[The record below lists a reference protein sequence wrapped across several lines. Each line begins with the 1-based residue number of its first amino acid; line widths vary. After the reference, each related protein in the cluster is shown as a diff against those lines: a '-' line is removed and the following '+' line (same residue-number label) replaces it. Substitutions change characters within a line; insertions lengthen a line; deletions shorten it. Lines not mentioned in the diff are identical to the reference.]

1 QMLRQHGRSRSM
13 GRSSF
18 TLRPINVGAPNR
30 LMFIRALLAR
40 RGVEDG
46 VRRLRRRLEK
56 AEAVFLSIEA
66 LETRSTSGENVP
78 DGFTAVVDV
87 GEGRYGDARGHW
99 RLPERSSQLSSMRQV
114 ALLSLL
120 LAHEAPGRV
129 RSAATSS
136 MWSRHSRSGSRSN
149 ISSMPLLSA
158 SASGFS
164 IAATAPATRSS

>member
-1 QMLRQHGRSRSM
+1 MVQMLRQHGRSRST
-13 GRSSF
+13 GWSGL

-78 DGFTAVVDV
+78 DGFTAVVHV
-87 GEGRYGDARGHW
+87 GKGRYGDARGHW
-99 RLPERSSQLSSMRQV
+99 RLPTRSPHASKQAIARLMPSAMPTKAPASRNAAMVASCLSVTRPPSFLSSKQK
-114 ALLSLL
+114 SLL
-120 LAHEAPGRV
+120 RC
-129 RSAATSS
+129 STIT
-136 MWSRHSRSGSRSN
+136 SGSPAR
-149 ISSMPLLSA
+149 
-158 SASGFS
+158 
-164 IAATAPATRSS
+164 APNDL